1 MCGIAGWVDWTDD
14 LTHKGPILE
23 RMSDTLCLRGPDA
36 HGQWLSPHAALAHH
50 RLIVIDPQ
58 TGGQPMLYQEGER
71 TYAITY
77 NGEIYNFRELR
88 RELEN
93 IGHTFRTH
101 SDTEVI
107 LHAYAEWGKAC
118 VRRLNGIF
126 AFGLWDEQKQQLL
139 LARDHLGVKPLFYAR
154 RGNSI
159 LFGSELKTLLAH
171 PYVQPEIDAHGMAEI
186 LTFAIAPDS
195 GVYRNVS
202 ALRPAHLA
210 VCGEQG
216 MHITDT
222 GRCTAHHMLMMCKLP
237 PIISD
242 TAGRYRQA
250 PVDRRCTR
258 SNHAFR
264 WTRFERPDR
273 YGGTGISPGR
283 ETAEHLLDRLCE

>member
-14 LTHKGPILE
+14 LTHKGPVIE
-23 RMSDTLCLRGPDA
+23 RMADTLCSRGPDA

-58 TGGQPMLYQEGER
+58 TGGQPMFYQEGER

-93 IGHTFRTH
+93 LGHTFRTH

-107 LHAYAEWGKAC
+107 LHAYSQWGEAC

-154 RGNSI
+154 RGSAI

-171 PYVQPEIDAHGMAEI
+171 PYVQAEIDARGLAEI
-186 LTFAIAPDS
+186 LTVCIRP
-195 GVYRNVS
+195 RLRCVS
-202 ALRPAHLA
+202 ECLRATARPHGWSAMSKACILPNIGL
-210 VCGEQG
+210 C
-216 MHITDT
+216 I
-222 GRCTAHHMLMMCKLP
+222 AHHMPMMCKP
-237 PIISD
+237 RSSIS
-242 TAGRYRQA
+242 
-250 PVDRRCTR
+250 
-258 SNHAFR
+258 
-264 WTRFERPDR
+264 
-273 YGGTGISPGR
+273 
-283 ETAEHLLDRLCE
+283 EHCWKIPSSAS